1 MFFFGSQLLFYATPI
16 QDFMHKPTKKISN
29 LLFVALNSKKFEF
42 FKTKKFLFFKTN
54 CFKFVL
60 ILYLQHIKNYIQHTI
75 MEASISLQHF
85 FSDIVTQNL
94 LPMCG
99 YVSAGFPSPAADYI
113 DEQLDLNAYCITNRA
128 ATFIVRV
135 SGDSMRDAGI
145 FDTDIAVVDRSLTP
159 KNNDIIIGIIEGEF
173 HWHKHVSDDEFF
185 FVTEGHLYID
195 IEDPDAEHVRTIE
208 LAVGQG
214 VTIPKGVMH
223 RPRAP
228 KKVVMLMVETSSI
241 EPTGD

>member
-1 MFFFGSQLLFYATPI
+1 M
-16 QDFMHKPTKKISN
+16 
-29 LLFVALNSKKFEF
+29 
-42 FKTKKFLFFKTN
+42 
-54 CFKFVL
+54 
-60 ILYLQHIKNYIQHTI
+60 QHIKNYIQHTI

-173 HWHKHVSDDEFF
+173 TIKRLIIRGSDMWLYPENKQFQPIKITEHSEFRVWGV
-185 FVTEGHLYID
+185 VTRVIHSFGK
-195 IEDPDAEHVRTIE
+195 R
-208 LAVGQG
+208 
-214 VTIPKGVMH
+214 
-223 RPRAP
+223 
-228 KKVVMLMVETSSI
+228 
-241 EPTGD
+241 